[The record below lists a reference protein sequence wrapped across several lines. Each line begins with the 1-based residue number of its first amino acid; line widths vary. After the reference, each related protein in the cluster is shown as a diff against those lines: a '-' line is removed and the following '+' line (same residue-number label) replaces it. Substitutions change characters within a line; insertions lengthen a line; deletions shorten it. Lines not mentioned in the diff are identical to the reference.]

1 MWKRHSFRNHRTS
14 IYSPLKNIRRP
25 LGFLII
31 SGGIKVCYFFKSV
44 FSYQWLP
51 GNLYKYFAFTL
62 KTKKLQKVWRFFAV
76 NIFLPTVVF
85 QIFWNT
91 TKSNTVKD
99 NFLVIC
105 ELLKH
110 KDYVEHL
117 AISASLISFVS
128 NQFINALMHNAPMWS
143 DTLLKSCSICCKI
156 LKCVCPFWDIMH

>member
-62 KTKKLQKVWRFFAV
+62 KTKKRQKVWRFLAV
-76 NIFLPTVVF
+76 NIIFLPIVVL

-91 TKSNTVKD
+91 TKSNTLKD

-117 AISASLISFVS
+117 AISAFLISFVS
-128 NQFINALMHNAPMWS
+128 NQFINTLMHSVSIWS
-143 DTLLKSCSICCKI
+143 DTL
-156 LKCVCPFWDIMH
+156 